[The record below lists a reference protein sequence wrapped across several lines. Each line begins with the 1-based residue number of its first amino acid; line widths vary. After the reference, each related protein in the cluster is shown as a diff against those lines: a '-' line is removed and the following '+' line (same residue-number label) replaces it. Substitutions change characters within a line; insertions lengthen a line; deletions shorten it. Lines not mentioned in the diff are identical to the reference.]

1 MCWGQTVKQ
10 LQEESELLLSYLLG
24 QYLSMLFVWIIL
36 SQWEERKGKNKG
48 QERERKD
55 EYCGREEKRKRRR
68 QGGKND
74 IFPGIGYN
82 LVTGKKFIVGY
93 KPVFWT
99 LKGKFGTSER

>member
-1 MCWGQTVKQ
+1 MSIV
-10 LQEESELLLSYLLG
+10 E
-24 QYLSMLFVWIIL
+24 
-36 SQWEERKGKNKG
+36 
-48 QERERKD
+48 
-55 EYCGREEKRKRRR
+55 RRR
-68 QGGKND
+68 KESGGDGEEND